1 MGKWLNAPLI
11 ILTVILGI
19 YGAVMVSVASQGY
32 TLVATMI
39 KKEYFGL
46 IAGAV
51 IACVVVAIDY
61 RRFKTW
67 WPGLMILV
75 GVLTFLPKVPG
86 FGVTVAGGTLWVGI
100 GSHALFQPSEPAKLL
115 AILAV
120 ASYIARYEGHITQ
133 LRDFLKA
140 AGFACIP
147 FLLIVIQGDLGTALV
162 MIAVMLGVLLAGG
175 ARPKHLLTFIAVGV
189 IAVAGV
195 LWLNSA
201 LGTHP
206 VSTKNADG
214 TVTVTQDHYLIKNYQ
229 LDRLTV
235 FVNPNADTGN
245 AGYQL
250 QQSKIT
256 IGAGQLTGAGLKG
269 GTQTTLDFL
278 PTRQTDFIFA
288 TLAEKLGFIGCM
300 ALFILY
306 IALFFTSLSISSS
319 SEDLFGTLIAIGIIS
334 MWLFQVLQNVGM
346 TMGLMPITGIP
357 LPFMSYGTTAL
368 MMNLMC
374 VGFLGSIWAHRPYQA
389 ATKGTIRRGITYQNR

>member
-1 MGKWLNAPLI
+1 MKRWLNAPLI
-11 ILTVILGI
+11 IITLILVV
-19 YGAVMVSVASQGY
+19 YGAIMVTVASQGY

-39 KKEYFGL
+39 KKEYFG
-46 IAGAV
+46 IAAGAAL
-51 IACVVVAIDY
+51 ACAIVAIDY
-61 RRFKTW
+61 RHFKTW

-75 GVLTFLPKVPG
+75 AVLTFLPKIPG

-100 GSHALFQPSEPAKLL
+100 AGHALFQPSEPAKLF

-120 ASYIARYEGHITQ
+120 ASYVARYEGQIPT
-133 LRDFLKA
+133 LGEFLKA

-147 FLLIVIQGDLGTALV
+147 FVLIMVAGDLGTALV
-162 MIAVMLGVLLAGG
+162 MIAVMLGVLLVGG
-175 ARPKHLLTFIAVGV
+175 ARAKHLIIFIVIGV
-189 IAVAGV
+189 MAVAGV
-195 LWLNSA
+195 LWLNTA

-206 VSTKNADG
+206 VKQSDG
-214 TVTVTQDHYLIKNYQ
+214 TIVQDHYLIKNYQ

-235 FVNPNADTGN
+235 FVNPNGDTSN

-256 IGAGQLTGAGLKG
+256 IGSGQLTGSGLKG
-269 GTQTTLDFL
+269 GTQTSLDFL

-288 TLAEKLGFIGCM
+288 TLAEKLGFIGCA
-300 ALFILY
+300 ALFVLY
-306 IALFFTSLSISSS
+306 VALFFTGLSISSS
-319 SEDLFGTLIAIGIIS
+319 SEDMFGTLIAIGIIS
-334 MWLFQVLQNVGM
+334 MWLFQVLQNAGM
-346 TMGLMPITGIP
+346 TMGVMPITGIP

-374 VGFLGSIWAHRPYQA
+374 VGLLGSIWAHRPYLS